1 MIKKCKELH
10 YKITETSVTS
20 QDCNHGLCPQT
31 QGAVICTITDN
42 VATWYFPPSDS
53 SPITTVSSL
62 RQVVMLIILGLL
74 LLL

>member
-1 MIKKCKELH
+1 MIKKCKKLH
-10 YKITETSVTS
+10 YKITETSVAS

-31 QGAVICTITDN
+31 QGAVICTITGSL
-42 VATWYFPPSDS
+42 AYWYSPPSDS
-53 SPITTVSSL
+53 SITTVSSL